1 MLTRSIT
8 NSALLFAA
16 HIGGKCWRRPDAAM
30 GFERMSICVWKWAG
44 ALQSSSPTPAS
55 VTATRTA

>member
-1 MLTRSIT
+1 MT
-8 NSALLFAA
+8 NSALEFAA
-16 HIGGKCWRRPDAAM
+16 HIGGKCRRRPDAAM